1 MPSLSRMNSIAIIPR
16 YENEKLTICMPFIL
30 NEYKDFNLGLA
41 VRYKYVTIGSDRF
54 GETFGLQNLYG
65 ANFYFAY
72 KYSFINR
79 KIGSGKL
86 F

>member
-1 MPSLSRMNSIAIIPR
+1 MNTIAFIPR
-16 YENEKLTICMPFIL
+16 YESEELTICMPFIL
-30 NEYKDFNLGLA
+30 NEYKNINLGLA
-41 VRYKYVTIGSDRF
+41 LRYKSVTIGSDKF

-79 KIGSGKL
+79 KIFWKKL